1 MPGQRDGR
9 SGSCPMT
16 SAESRCVQFSCCHP
30 AIPGLGWAVSQ
41 ARGLSQPM
49 AALRRQDRQVRG
61 PCHGFPAET
70 ETGTAEPILTVTP
83 RPHPRFLPCP
93 GLEPPD
99 AVLPL
104 SAGGRCSPGGASA
117 PRYLPS
123 QPGRSPPA
131 KLPTA
136 IDLRCTSDLP
146 GSDLAQASATT
157 TAAHPILPRTGRLT
171 GRCSIVAAVLV
182 ARPGQHHRATGP
194 H

>member
-1 MPGQRDGR
+1 
-9 SGSCPMT
+9 MT

-157 TAAHPILPRTGRLT
+157 TAAHPILPPTGRLT
-171 GRCSIVAAVLV
+171 GRCSKVLLCSW
-182 ARPGQHHRATGP
+182 PGLASTHWAMGP